1 MCLTRY
7 AHIIQIHVPQLYIV
21 YYVDNIVY
29 MLTRDKP
36 YSGVGTGVVPTEAN
50 KSARLEEK
58 KLKNMNTR
66 THTHTQYI
74 TPHTQPSSTLH
85 DSSI

>member
-1 MCLTRY
+1 
-7 AHIIQIHVPQLYIV
+7 
-21 YYVDNIVY
+21 

-58 KLKNMNTR
+58 KLKNINTR
-66 THTHTQYI
+66 THTHTKYI
-74 TPHTQPSSTLH
+74 TPHT
-85 DSSI
+85 

>member
-1 MCLTRY
+1 VCLTRY

-29 MLTRDKP
+29 MLTRDKAD
-36 YSGVGTGVVPTEAN
+36 SGVGTGVVPTEAY
-50 KSARLEEK
+50 KCARREEK
-58 KLKNMNTR
+58 KLKNSNTR

-74 TPHTQPSSTLH
+74 TPHT
-85 DSSI
+85 